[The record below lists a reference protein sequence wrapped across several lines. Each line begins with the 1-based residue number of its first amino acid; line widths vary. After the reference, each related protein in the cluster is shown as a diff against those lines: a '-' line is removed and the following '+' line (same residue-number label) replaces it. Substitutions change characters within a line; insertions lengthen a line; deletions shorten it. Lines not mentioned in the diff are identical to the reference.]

1 MAKQTDQ
8 IKGFRLSP
16 KHNERLMRL
25 SELTDLTQTQLVRT
39 LIPPSESWVELVG
52 AEVQRQGADDVF
64 EAMKDLLAAGLR
76 LRMETA
82 GVAAFGASM
91 LWQLGPDSIL
101 EAYEAFGV
109 ATRAR
114 VFNIENPEY
123 RLEAFP
129 DETSWAMQG
138 LAGKLCILHR
148 QERMTDNGIEFVVV
162 DGTAGREAEK

>member
-64 EAMKDLLAAGLR
+64 EAMKDLLSAGLR
-76 LRMETA
+76 QRMETA

-91 LWQLGPDSIL
+91 LWQLEPDGL
-101 EAYEAFGV
+101 LDAYEGFITALRGGG
-109 ATRAR
+109 
-114 VFNIENPEY
+114 EY
-123 RLEAFP
+123 RI
-129 DETSWAMQG
+129 ETLPNRGVWQKEG
-138 LAGKLCILHR
+138 LAGRKIVLWR
-148 QERMTDNGIEFVVV
+148 
-162 DGTAGREAEK
+162 REALTDRGVEIAMEDEK